1 MAVLVTG
8 GAGYI
13 GSHAALALLDAGEE
27 VVILDNLST
36 GFRFMVPERAVFIEG
51 DVADRALVAGI
62 IQQYAIDAVIH
73 FAARIIVS
81 ESVSEPLGYYFS
93 NTSKSRTLIET
104 VVAGGVENLIFSSTA
119 AVYGEPEHTPIMEDA
134 VLSPINPYGRSKLM
148 AEWIL
153 DDAARAHGLKYVAL
167 RYFNVAGADPAGRSG
182 ETSLPATHLVK
193 LAARAALGKRPSL
206 SVFGTDYPTPDGSC
220 VRDYVHVSDLAD
232 AHVRALEHLR
242 NGGESLKLNC
252 GYGHGFSV
260 LEVIELMKEVSGN
273 NFEVRIEPRRPGDPA
288 TLVAGAERIRRELG
302 WEPQYDDLKAMAA
315 HALEW
320 EKALISRKL

>member
-36 GFRFMVPERAVFIEG
+36 GFRFMVPERAGFIEG
-51 DVADRALVAGI
+51 DVADRALVADI
-62 IQQYAIDAVIH
+62 IRTYAIDSVIH

-81 ESVSEPLGYYFS
+81 ESVSEPLGYYYA

-104 VVAGGVENLIFSSTA
+104 VISSGVEHFIFSSTA
-119 AVYGEPEHTPIMEDA
+119 AVYGEPEHVPIAEDSILA
-134 VLSPINPYGRSKLM
+134 PINPYGRSKLM
-148 AEWIL
+148 TEWIL
-153 DDAARAHGLKYVAL
+153 DDAANAHGLKHVTL

-206 SVFGTDYPTPDGSC
+206 SIFGTDYPTPDGSC
-220 VRDYVHVSDLAD
+220 IRDYVHVSDLAD
-232 AHVRALEHLR
+232 AHVRALGHLR

-260 LEVIELMKEVSGN
+260 MEVMELLKEVSGN
-273 NFEVRIEPRRPGDPA
+273 NFDVRIEPRRLGDPA
-288 TLVAGAERIRRELG
+288 ILVAEASRIRRELG
-302 WEPQYDDLKAMAA
+302 WAPQYDDLRAMAL

-320 EKALISRKL
+320 ERTLTPRDM

>member
-51 DVADRALVAGI
+51 DVADRALVADLI
-62 IQQYAIDAVIH
+62 RTYAIDAVIH

-81 ESVSEPLGYYFS
+81 ESVSEPLGYYYA

-104 VVAGGVENLIFSSTA
+104 VISSGVEHFIFSSTA
-119 AVYGEPEHTPIMEDA
+119 AVYGEPEHVPIAEDS
-134 VLSPINPYGRSKLM
+134 VLAPINPYGRSKLM
-148 AEWIL
+148 TEWIL
-153 DDAARAHGLKYVAL
+153 DDAANAHGLKHVTL

-206 SVFGTDYPTPDGSC
+206 SIFGTDYPTPDGSC
-220 VRDYVHVSDLAD
+220 IRDYVHVSDLAD
-232 AHVRALEHLR
+232 AHVRALGHLR

-260 LEVIELMKEVSGN
+260 MEVMELLKEVSGN
-273 NFEVRIEPRRPGDPA
+273 NFDVRIEPRRLGDPA
-288 TLVAGAERIRRELG
+288 ILVAEASRIRRELG
-302 WEPQYDDLKAMAA
+302 WAPQYDDLRAMAL

-320 EKALISRKL
+320 EKTLTPRDM